1 MPGRTRTLLKISLA
15 LVGLILLTAL
25 SLAVAQAQA
34 QNLFVANQTGNTIRM
49 FSPTGVDLGYF
60 ATTGLKA
67 PVGLAFGPERS

>member
-1 MPGRTRTLLKISLA
+1 
-15 LVGLILLTAL
+15 
-25 SLAVAQAQA
+25 
-34 QNLFVANQTGNTIRM
+34 M